1 MYVKRVWFLTG
12 GISQGGTEGGSGDFS
27 GGGKGEGN
35 VNVGAFV

>member
-1 MYVKRVWFLTG
+1 MLSAFGSTQG
-12 GISQGGTEGGSGDFS
+12 GISQGETEGGSGDFS